1 MSYSMGA
8 YPPGTHAGDPRA
20 PWNEE
25 DAPTCASCRMWRPY
39 PDEEHGL
46 CLSFAGANLRRLREA
61 ATDDELLEAV
71 AAITWDYT
79 TDDCH
84 TCDDWE
90 EER

>member
-1 MSYSMGA
+1 MSDVFRRSDGK
-8 YPPGTHAGDPRA
+8 R
-20 PWNEE
+20 
-25 DAPTCASCRMWRPY
+25 RPY

-71 AAITWDYT
+71 AALTWDYT

-90 EER
+90 EDR

>member
-25 DAPTCASCRMWRPY
+25 DAAVCATCSMWTALDDERGMCSRLATGWLCHLRRAEG
-39 PDEEHGL
+39 DEE
-46 CLSFAGANLRRLREA
+46 
-61 ATDDELLEAV
+61 LLDVVLDLVSECV
-71 AAITWDYT
+71 

-90 EER
+90 EES